1 MKKNKK
7 NTKKNYW
14 ILKIMI
20 LSFIISIIF
29 TIISELAIPN
39 VNILFGIILIIVFV
53 FIGILFDM
61 IGVAVT
67 TSDESVFHSMASKKV
82 RGAKLAIKFKKN
94 ADKVANLCQDV
105 VGDICGII
113 SGSTGA
119 VISLKIVEKLNIP
132 NLIVILIVMGMIST
146 LTIGGKAMVKGVAIK
161 KANNIVYRFAYLIS
175 FCIKG

>member
-7 NTKKNYW
+7 NNKKNYW

-20 LSFIISIIF
+20 LTFIISIIF
-29 TIISELAIPN
+29 TTISELAIPN
-39 VNILFGIILIIVFV
+39 INIPFGILLIIVFV

-67 TSDESVFHSMASKKV
+67 TSNESVFHSMAAKKV

-94 ADKVANLCQDV
+94 ADRVANICQDV

-132 NLIVILIVMGMIST
+132 NLFVILIVMGTIST
-146 LTIGGKAMVKGVAIK
+146 ITIGGKAMVKGIAIK
-161 KANNIVYRFAYLIS
+161 NANTIVYRFAYLLS
-175 FCIKG
+175 FWIKG